1 MTENVVIALG
11 CLGAM
16 FILIYV
22 GMHVAVVLGGVS
34 LIGVWLIRGDFVI
47 ASNLLAQAASD
58 AIASHV
64 FGIVPLFVLMGFLV
78 AVADVGRDAFE
89 VAHQLFRRVRG
100 GLGIATVAA
109 NAVFAAI
116 TGISIASAAVFTRVA
131 VPEMLRFNYTPR
143 FAVGVVAG
151 SSVLG
156 MLIPPSLLMIVY
168 GFLSNESIGAMFI
181 AGILPGLLLALCYA
195 AGILAMARF
204 WPNFVGGRFDET
216 TPLMGVGT
224 MFVKLV
230 PSVALILLCLG
241 GIYAGFFTPTEGG
254 AVGAAGALAVALLR
268 RRLSRPG
275 LWKVLLET
283 GHVTVSVSF
292 LIICANIFSRMLAMS
307 GTPQFMIQ
315 TINEAGLGA
324 YGFLLIY
331 ILVIIALGTIIDSI
345 SIMLICLPLVLP
357 IAEGFGMSLIWFGIL
372 TIVAV
377 EIGLLTPPFGL
388 SVYVVKSTLNDPRV
402 SLGEIFKGSAPFV
415 GMMLLVL
422 TLLVVFPQIS
432 LFLLR

>member
-1 MTENVVIALG
+1 
-11 CLGAM
+11 
-16 FILIYV
+16 
-22 GMHVAVVLGGVS
+22 
-34 LIGVWLIRGDFVI
+34 
-47 ASNLLAQAASD
+47 
-58 AIASHV
+58 
-64 FGIVPLFVLMGFLV
+64 
-78 AVADVGRDAFE
+78 
-89 VAHQLFRRVRG
+89 
-100 GLGIATVAA
+100 
-109 NAVFAAI
+109 
-116 TGISIASAAVFTRVA
+116 
-131 VPEMLRFNYTPR
+131 MLRFNYTPR

-168 GFLSNESIGAMFI
+168 GFLSNESIGAMFV

-195 AGILAMARF
+195 AGILAMAHF
-204 WPNFVGGRFDET
+204 WPHFVGGRFDET
-216 TPLMGVGT
+216 TPLMGIGT
-224 MFVKLV
+224 MFMKLV

-254 AVGAAGALAVALLR
+254 AVGAAGALVLALLR
-268 RRLSRPG
+268 RRLTGPG

-315 TINEAGLGA
+315 TINEAGLDE

-331 ILVIIALGTIIDSI
+331 LLVVIALGTIIDSI

-357 IAEGFGMSLIWFGIL
+357 IAEGFGLNLIWFGII

-402 SLGEIFKGSAPFV
+402 SLGEIFRGSAPFV
-415 GMMLLVL
+415 VLMLFVLVLLVL
-422 TLLVVFPQIS
+422 FPQIS
-432 LFLLR
+432 LLLLQ

>member
-1 MTENVVIALG
+1 
-11 CLGAM
+11 
-16 FILIYV
+16 
-22 GMHVAVVLGGVS
+22 MHVAVALAGTS
-34 LIGVWLIRGDFVI
+34 LVGVWLMRGDYMI
-47 ASNLLAQAASD
+47 AANMLAQAASD

-64 FGIVPLFVLMGFLV
+64 FGVVPLFVLMGFLV
-78 AVADVGRDAFE
+78 AVADVGKDAFE
-89 VAHQLFRRVRG
+89 VAHQVFRRIRG

-131 VPEMLRFNYTPR
+131 VPEMLRFNYGAR

-168 GFLSNESIGAMFI
+168 GFLSGESIGAMFI
-181 AGILPGLLLALCYA
+181 AGILPGLLLALVFA
-195 AGILAMARF
+195 LGITAMAHLT
-204 WPNFVGGRFDET
+204 PDFVGGRFTEDD
-216 TPLMGVGT
+216 TPLMAVGT
-224 MFVKLV
+224 MIAKLV

-254 AVGAAGALAVALLR
+254 AVGAAGALVLALLR
-268 RRLSRPG
+268 RRLTLAG
-275 LWKVLLET
+275 FWKVLLET
-283 GHVTVSVSF
+283 GHVTVSISF
-292 LIICANIFSRMLAMS
+292 LIISANIFTRMLAMS
-307 GTPQFMIQ
+307 GTPQFIVKSMID
-315 TINEAGLGA
+315 AGLGDYTFLAA
-324 YGFLLIY
+324 YLLI
-331 ILVIIALGTIIDSI
+331 IVALGTIIDSI

-357 IAEGFGMSLIWFGIL
+357 IATDLGMNLIWFGII

-388 SVYVVKSTLNDPRV
+388 SVYVVKSTLDNASISVGD
-402 SLGEIFKGSAPFV
+402 IFRGSAPFV
-415 GMMLLVL
+415 VLMLLVL
-422 TLLVVFPQIS
+422 VLLVLFPQIS